1 MLKFYIR
8 GGYVKKKRDFLFK
21 FVSLLVCLI
30 FILQTSSVS
39 FAESSSEP
47 LAPTHVNSCDKL
59 LDSVSVEEVE
69 RTVSLENNTETIKI
83 TNQDIVKKY
92 IEENDF
98 EKPSNLIP
106 AELTFVRSLSN
117 ENNQNNYSQ
126 SLAPASYYLKNKT
139 ATSACGSSVLKKV
152 SGNSGSLTL
161 SFSSKIAASWNTS
174 VGVSASVVSAGVGF
188 NVSAEYS
195 VTQSNTIDTNGR
207 YAEIRAYAEYTGYRF
222 DVWESGWFGDKKVGN
237 GTALRPVGI
246 CFVTY
251 R

>member
-8 GGYVKKKRDFLFK
+8 GGFVKKKRGFLFK
-21 FVSLLVCLI
+21 FVPLLVCLL

-39 FAESSSEP
+39 FADSSSDLLETSN
-47 LAPTHVNSCDKL
+47 LNSCDKL
-59 LDSVSVEEVE
+59 LDSVSVEELE

-83 TNQDIVKKY
+83 KNSDLVKK
-92 IEENDF
+92 IVEENNF
-98 EKPSNLIP
+98 EKPSNLLP
-106 AELTFVRSLSN
+106 SELTFVRSLSK
-117 ENNQNNYSQ
+117 ENNQSDFSQ

-161 SFSSKIAASWNTS
+161 SFSSKIAATWNAS